1 MQMTQKRGRILRGLR
16 GVFQSH
22 RGGAGTTG
30 FTPVPLPDDGQ
41 EFLKPTAAMLEIDLR
56 PARSGHTQALEYF
69 RRAEAMDGEWR
80 YREALDAYGA
90 ARQAAESPLLLMAYG
105 VASIMAS
112 DLAQAATAFCDGID
126 VAEARR
132 NSGLAIAL
140 RINLGQVYS
149 DLGDGCRSKQVL
161 EEARSLSHS
170 TGKQNFEQ
178 TCHLRLGHL
187 CFIHGVYDEADG
199 HCDEV
204 LQGSPLDQNTRA
216 KALYLKAVISMV
228 GGDLDATDASLE
240 LGATSAEGATPSFVL
255 VRLKAHLASLCQL
268 RGQVAAARMAAE
280 DALSWSRRLGNR
292 HGEARC
298 MTLLTAIDQFAG
310 GTDDQPFRESH
321 ELDRQ
326 LGYERGIARSH
337 LERSRIHL
345 LRGQLEEA
353 RAAVWIAVKAATM
366 SGHRA
371 LYLETASSLTALS
384 ADIDDDDKMVRL
396 NQFAAASRST
406 PLPSVEISILQHLGS
421 VNLAAGRIAEAIQVY
436 EAALRRSEEIGMQ
449 LGQSQILATL
459 DRLAEQQGQGE
470 AATQYRQRADLVLP
484 DAS

>member
-90 ARQAAESPLLLMAYG
+90 ARQAAESPLLL
-105 VASIMAS
+105 
-112 DLAQAATAFCDGID
+112 
-126 VAEARR
+126 
-132 NSGLAIAL
+132 
-140 RINLGQVYS
+140 
-149 DLGDGCRSKQVL
+149 DGCRSKQVL

-170 TGKQNFEQ
+170 NGNRYFEQ

-204 LQGSPLDQNTRA
+204 LQESPLDQNTRA

-228 GGDLDATDASLE
+228 GGDLEATDASLE